1 MRHSAIMLVG
11 VCGLVLA
18 GCQSV
23 GGLRGETSQQ
33 KARQAA
39 EVHTEL
45 GQQYLQR
52 GDLQTALQK
61 LLLAEKYDDSY
72 APEHTVLGVLYERIK
87 EYPKAEREYKRAYAL
102 EPTKGDAN
110 NNLGA
115 FLCRIGKVDEALPYF
130 KRAVAD
136 PFYHTPDVAYANAGT
151 CLLKVGQLQPAL
163 TDFKQAL
170 ALNPK
175 NSDALY
181 QTAVI
186 LHKQGDDFHA
196 SAFVQRFEALGL
208 ASPAVLKLGYDIET
222 KLGDQEAARSY
233 ARRLRDQFPD
243 SEQARSL
250 PPGSPP

>member
-1 MRHSAIMLVG
+1 MRRSAIVLVA
-11 VCGLVLA
+11 VCGLALA

-87 EYPKAEREYKRAYAL
+87 DYPKAEREYKRAYAL
-102 EPTKGDAN
+102 EPTKGDVN

-115 FLCRIGKVDEALPYF
+115 FLCRMGKVDEALPYF

-136 PFYHTPDVAYANAGT
+136 PFYHTPDAAFTNAGT
-151 CLLKVGQLQPAL
+151 CLLKVGRLQPAL
-163 TDFKQAL
+163 TEFQRAL

-175 NSDALY
+175 NPDALY

-196 SAFVQRFEALGL
+196 RAFVQRFDALGL
-208 ASPAVLKLGYDIET
+208 ASPDVLKLGYEVET

-250 PPGSPP
+250 PSGSSP